1 MEQKV
6 LQELEESSEKFF
18 ARIGKLRSRAEK
30 AALQSALTKFSN
42 STLAR
47 LHEAI
52 LQQTIAA
59 TNLLQE
65 SSSSHA
71 GCDDSRPSLKECC
84 SSHEDSTEGTDK
96 SFSDGFMIL
105 RGCAMLLQFCLTT
118 TQGSCNPSTLS
129 CSSEILLP
137 SLLRMHDSLVV
148 LEADSK
154 LQDSIAGLC
163 ELWWHNGLEGKQSL
177 ISQSL
182 PFLLNKSLDL
192 GRKADVKRVYGLREA
207 LTLFDFQDESIED
220 LKRLLIKAVITPS
233 YLRVTEGC
241 RFIAFLFSLSEQLVK
256 ELIVIVKS
264 QIPFSRRSILEAYG
278 EILYKAWKTATE
290 GCLHEIEHSGI
301 QSLIECALY
310 AALKELSAAV
320 RIVLD
325 GFVSKRTEKGVEA
338 MLFRLH
344 EPLLFRALQ
353 VANSNVRRNA
363 LLLLVDVFPLQDPDA
378 CKEEKEAML
387 EKQFNLF
394 EKLLL
399 DVSPEVRSVAVEG
412 VCRILRL
419 FWEIVPSSAA
429 VKYLSKLVEDMAWDL
444 SSPTVRLAVLQGL
457 VYLLENPLSHAVLR
471 PLLPKLARLLK
482 DADLRVR
489 VAAVDFLLA
498 IKGIRALPFHKAA
511 QLESL
516 LVLLATD
523 HSSVATRIT
532 RLLMPSYF
540 PSNIRVQDACLRCL
554 ALVKRNPEAGA
565 QFCRFALSEGASPSS
580 LMELIGVFCNVIISS
595 TVDGTETQEGVLGAL
610 GAVCHSMVTEEKLKS
625 AMGEVLTGDVLIALL
640 EWAPSADARSKIM
653 RIASI
658 SSPKTDVSKLVKYC
672 KQVVMERSSTPE
684 TGFQEVRAVHAL
696 VLLWGGFDDLLQA
709 LIVSLQ
715 SSTAEPSLKPLV
727 MPSSSNTKRGK
738 RNKHEKKGMPISS
751 QQENLSSTVSSD
763 QSVHDCTIF
772 ESAWQVENLL
782 AEDKTRKAILESP
795 SSQELFSSLRKA
807 AKAVFENPMAGI
819 GNPTMVHTP
828 IAAYTKLS
836 LYLAL
841 EQDGELSRPTEVPK
855 SRQNCKKSSKSTS
868 TPMMEEL
875 MEWTMHMMEKFSS
888 ALENAPIASPSKRK
902 NKSRAKTKNS
912 VASNTRAH
920 QQEPLAELPSNTS
933 QSMMYNALRTFK
945 IITSVIKLMADAV
958 ALGLIKTPLLQKRLA
973 SFAAD
978 STSWSLVNASS
989 FLDDKSSE
997 KEMESCIQA
1006 TATHAAKL
1014 TYLFAK
1020 SGVMGMGSVIAH
1032 SLLNALSALK
1042 SNIQKTSSCNPGSI
1056 PAAIICRPLIQQWLP
1071 DLLIAVAS
1079 EVDTKESKLTLQ
1091 AFQPW
1096 ISQLA
1101 SEAYQSLDASSD
1113 QNTNSISENSLEDDL
1128 ILGDSRT
1135 IASEEAKLGCSDAH
1149 FFTTIVGLLHRGD
1162 VRVLKGFVQLF
1173 IEFVRAALDNHE
1185 YRNVAGALDLVC
1197 SKLLLCRLPLGRRPS
1212 VSFGITMV
1220 EDLEAIIDGISLAL
1234 QSALDKELCQKL
1246 ESTKQLVSMILVEN
1260 SL

>member
-30 AALQSALTKFSN
+30 AALQSALTKFSK
-42 STLAR
+42 STIAR

-52 LQQTIAA
+52 LQQTTAT

-84 SSHEDSTEGTDK
+84 SSHEDSAEGTDK

-137 SLLRMHDSLVV
+137 SLLRMHDSLIV

-163 ELWWHNGLEGKQSL
+163 ELWWHSGLEGKQSL

-182 PFLLNKSLDL
+182 PFLLNKSLDS

-220 LKRLLIKAVITPS
+220 LKRLLIKVVITPS

-353 VANSNVRRNA
+353 VANSNVRQNA

-471 PLLPKLARLLK
+471 PLLPKIARLLK

-554 ALVKRNPEAGA
+554 TLVKRNPEAGA

-610 GAVCHSMVTEEKLKS
+610 GAVCHSMVTEEKLQS

-672 KQVVMERSSTPE
+672 KKVVMERSSTPE

-715 SSTAEPSLKPLV
+715 SGTAEPSLRPLV

-795 SSQELFSSLRKA
+795 SSQELFSCLRKA

-841 EQDGELSRPTEVPK
+841 EQDGELSRPAEERSQTV
-855 SRQNCKKSSKSTS
+855 
-868 TPMMEEL
+868 MEEL

-902 NKSRAKTKNS
+902 SKSKAKSKNS

-920 QQEPLAELPSNTS
+920 QQEPLAELPFNTS
-933 QSMMYNALRTFK
+933 QSTMYKALRTFK

-958 ALGLIKTPLLQKRLA
+958 ALGLVKTPLLQKRLA

-1032 SLLNALSALK
+1032 SLLNALSAQK

-1056 PAAIICRPLIQQWLP
+1056 PVAITCRPLIQQWLP

-1113 QNTNSISENSLEDDL
+1113 RNTNSISENSLEDDL

-1149 FFTTIVGLLHRGD
+1149 FLTTIVGLLHRGD

-1173 IEFVRAALDNHE
+1173 IEFVRSALDNHE

-1197 SKLLLCRLPLGRRPS
+1197 SKLLLCRLPLERRPR

-1220 EDLEAIIDGISLAL
+1220 EDLEAIIDGISVAL
-1234 QSALDKELCQKL
+1234 QSTLDKELCEKL